1 MNIAVSGCLL
11 GEEIRHNGGHKRDK
25 FITDMLSKYAE
36 YISFCPEHLAF
47 GTPRDSIRL
56 VNTPNGIIVQ
66 NNITSEDVN
75 NILISSSKNELD
87 KISQQPLCGI
97 ILKSKSPSCGLGSTV
112 LYRTNGY
119 SETKGNGVFA
129 QMCKE
134 KFPLLPIEE
143 EGRLVDPWLRENFIM
158 QLFAYHD
165 FETFKASNPTM
176 KDLVAY
182 HQSYKFMLQSKN
194 DDNYRKLG
202 NIVGNHDRN
211 SFEEVFSEYEVLFKE
226 TISHKSSIGKTRNV
240 LEHMAGFLKKE
251 ISEVEKKTLH
261 EQIHDY
267 SHKIIPLITPLSTID
282 MLAKSYQISYLM
294 GQKFLH
300 PYPKELALRSDI
312 RSGK

>member
-1 MNIAVSGCLL
+1 MIIAVSGCLL
-11 GEEIRHNGGHKRDK
+11 GENIRHNGGHKRDT
-25 FITDMLSKYAE
+25 FITDELGKHAE
-36 YISFCPEHLAF
+36 YISFCPEDLAF

-56 VNTPNGIIVQ
+56 ITATEGIIVQ
-66 NNITSEDVN
+66 NNVTSEDVTP
-75 NILISSSKNELD
+75 LLTKTSKEELNR
-87 KISQQPLCGI
+87 IAEHPLCGI

-134 KFPLLPIEE
+134 KFPLLPMEE
-143 EGRLVDPWLRENFIM
+143 EGRLLDPWLRENFIM

-165 FETFKASNPTM
+165 FETFKASIPTM

-194 DDNYRKLG
+194 DDNYMKLG
-202 NIVGNHDRN
+202 NIVGNHNND
-211 SFEEVFSEYEVLFKE
+211 SFQVVLSTYETLFKE

-261 EQIHDY
+261 EQICDY
-267 SHKIIPLITPLSTID
+267 THKIIPLITPLSTID
-282 MLAKSYQISYLM
+282 MLAKNYNINYLL

-300 PYPKELALRSDI
+300 PYPKELALRSDLK
-312 RSGK
+312 SSK